1 MAQYEFQNNENHP
14 NLRKTALISQYPE
27 TQTVLLD

>member
-14 NLRKTALISQYPE
+14 NLWETALISQYPK